1 MPGKEFH
8 IMSETKVKIKKRHPV
23 RNIFLVILAIALVY
37 MAIDRANKEKKER
50 YLGHGFEY
58 MHGWSSTDFT
68 GYHVY
73 DSEKLYKLD
82 HEASLI
88 IENEEDMPV
97 LDGAEACY
105 PVYSAF
111 AKAVYKNI
119 DAIEAEYKKKAEEKQ
134 KSRDFDDNDYTLMDV
149 YFNNG
154 KYVSFTNTVQGY
166 DRLINGDVDIM
177 IGARPSQDQKNH
189 ATMANEQIV
198 TRPIGKE
205 AFVFF
210 TQASNPVDNLT
221 SDQIRSIYHGDIT
234 SWKEV
239 GGKNQKI
246 VAFQRPENSGSQV
259 AMKWFMGDVPLAD
272 PKKVE
277 IINVGPMGGIVTEVA
292 QYNDEKGALGYTFKY
307 FLTGLNQE
315 KNVKILS
322 VDGVYPT
329 AENIKNGTYPATVS
343 LVAATLA
350 SNDKPYVKKMIDF
363 MLSDDGQE
371 IIEQTGYAGL
381 TDRNVTETVENDLVL
396 KENIFVNEEDDAQFK
411 VYGDAETGNILRFEL
426 IYHDSTY
433 KGQINTMYNDGSV
446 VENSFWIY
454 DNGTDFETEIA
465 YDPELKTFTF
475 VKTVYNPKER
485 DLPPDGYVFRAE

>member
-1 MPGKEFH
+1 
-8 IMSETKVKIKKRHPV
+8 MSETEVKTKKKHPV
-23 RNIFLVILAIALVY
+23 RNTLLIILAAAMVWA
-37 MAIDRANKEKKER
+37 AIWHAMNESDKNK
-50 YLGHGFEY
+50 YLGHGFDY
-58 MHGWSSTDFT
+58 MQGWSSTDFT

-105 PVYSAF
+105 PVYSAL
-111 AKAVYKNI
+111 ALAAYKNI
-119 DAIEAEYKKKAEEKQ
+119 GAIEADYKKQAEEKQ
-134 KSRDFDDNDYTLMDV
+134 ESRDFSDDDYSLLDV
-149 YFNNG
+149 YYHNG
-154 KYVSFTNTVQGY
+154 KYVTFTNTVEGY
-166 DRLINGDVDIM
+166 YRLTNGDVDIL
-177 IGARPSQDQKNH
+177 IGARPSRSQKSY
-189 ATMANEQIV
+189 ATDVNEQII
-198 TRPIGKE
+198 TTPIGKE

-221 SDQIRSIYHGDIT
+221 SDEIRSIYHGDIT
-234 SWKEV
+234 NWKDV

-246 VAFQRPENSGSQV
+246 IAFQRPEDSGSQV
-259 AMKWFMGDVPLAD
+259 AMKWFMGDVSLAD

-277 IINVGPMGGIVTEVA
+277 IVNVGPMGGIVTQVA
-292 QYNDEKGALGYTFKY
+292 QYYDEKGALGYTFKY

-350 SNDKPYVKKMIDF
+350 SNDKPYVKEMIDF

-381 TDRNVTETVENDLVL
+381 TDRNVTPTVENSLEL
-396 KENIFVNEEDDAQFK
+396 KETVFTNEEDDARFS
-411 VYGDAETGNILRFEL
+411 VFSDELTGGFHRFEL
-426 IYHDSTY
+426 SYHGNVF
-433 KGQINTMYNDGSV
+433 KGGINEMYTDGNTV
-446 VENSFWIY
+446 DNEYWIY
-454 DNGTDFETEIA
+454 ENNSDFETDIV
-465 YDPELKTFTF
+465 YDPDQKTVTF
-475 VKTVYNPKER
+475 KETVYNPKEL
-485 DLPPDGYVFRAE
+485 DLPPDGYQFIQK

>member
-1 MPGKEFH
+1 
-8 IMSETKVKIKKRHPV
+8 MSETAVRTKKKHPV
-23 RNIFLVILAIALVY
+23 RNILLVILAIAMVY
-37 MAIDRANKEKKER
+37 LAIDRANKSNNEK
-50 YLGHGFEY
+50 YLGHGFKY

-105 PVYSAF
+105 PVYSAL
-111 AKAVYKNI
+111 ALAAYKNI
-119 DAIEAEYKKKAEEKQ
+119 GAIEADYKKQAEEKQ
-134 KSRDFDDNDYTLMDV
+134 ESRDFQDDDYSLMDV
-149 YFNNG
+149 YFCNG
-154 KYVSFTNTVQGY
+154 KYVSFTNTVKGY
-166 DRLINGDVDIM
+166 DRLIHGDVDIT
-177 IGARPSQDQKNH
+177 IGARPSQAQKND
-189 ATMANEQIV
+189 ASLANEQIV
-198 TRPIGKE
+198 TMPIGRE

-210 TQASNPVDNLT
+210 TQASNPVDSLT

-234 SWKEV
+234 SWKDV

-259 AMKWFMGDVPLAD
+259 AMKWFMGDVPMAD
-272 PKKVE
+272 PKTVD
-277 IINVGPMGGIVTEVA
+277 IVNIGPMGGIITEVA

-315 KNVKILS
+315 ENVKILA
-322 VDGVYPT
+322 VDGIYPT

-350 SNDKPYVKKMIDF
+350 SNDKPYVKKMLEF

-381 TDRNVTETVENDLVL
+381 TDRNVTSTVENELTL
-396 KENIFVNEEDDAQFK
+396 KENVFVNEEDGAQFK
-411 VYGDAETGNILRFEL
+411 VYGDVETGNILRFEL

-433 KGQINTMYNDGSV
+433 KGQINTMYNDGDAV
-446 VENSFWIY
+446 KNEYWIY
-454 DNGTDFETEIA
+454 ENGSDFETDIV
-465 YDPELKTFTF
+465 YDPDLKTITF

-485 DLPPDGYVFRAE
+485 DIPPDGYVFKAE

>member
-1 MPGKEFH
+1 
-8 IMSETKVKIKKRHPV
+8 MSETAVRTKKKHPV
-23 RNIFLVILAIALVY
+23 RNILLAVLAVVMMII
-37 MAIDRANKEKKER
+37 AIDRSNKSNNEK
-50 YLGHGFEY
+50 YLGHGFDY

-105 PVYSAF
+105 PVYSAL
-111 AKAVYKNI
+111 ALAAYKNI
-119 DAIEAEYKKKAEEKQ
+119 GAIEADYKKQAEEKQ
-134 KSRDFDDNDYTLMDV
+134 ESRDFEDDDYSLMEV
-149 YFNNG
+149 YFCNG

-166 DRLINGDVDIM
+166 DRLIRGDVDIL
-177 IGARPSQDQKNH
+177 IGARPSQAQKND
-189 ATMANEQIV
+189 ASLSNEQIV
-198 TRPIGKE
+198 TMPIGRE

-210 TQASNPVDNLT
+210 TQVSNPVDSLT

-234 SWKEV
+234 SWKDV

-259 AMKWFMGDVPLAD
+259 AMKWFMGDIPMAD
-272 PKKVE
+272 PKTVD
-277 IINVGPMGGIVTEVA
+277 IVNIGPMGGIVTEVA

-315 KNVKILS
+315 ENVKILA
-322 VDGVYPT
+322 VDGIYPT

-350 SNDKPYVKKMIDF
+350 SNDKPYVKKMLEF

-381 TDRNVTETVENDLVL
+381 TDRNVTPTVENDLTL
-396 KENIFVNEEDDAQFK
+396 KENVFVNEEDDAK
-411 VYGDAETGNILRFEL
+411 LLVYGDVETGSLLCFEL
-426 IYHDSTY
+426 IYHDNKF
-433 KGQINTMYNDGSV
+433 KGQINTMFNDGDV
-446 VENSFWIY
+446 VKNEYWIY
-454 DNGTDFETEIA
+454 ENGSDFETDIV
-465 YDPELKTFTF
+465 YDPDLKTITF
-475 VKTVYNPKER
+475 VKTVYNPKEL
-485 DLPPDGYVFRAE
+485 DIPPDGYVFKEE